1 MATLCQT
8 STATAK
14 EGPPMSATNSRRPRG
29 TLSRDQVL
37 RAALAVADRE
47 GLAELTMA
55 GVANEL
61 GVPGASVYRHASG
74 RADLI
79 AGLADVV
86 LAGWEIP
93 DPEPDPIRAFA
104 AAQRSLREVLRP
116 HPAAQAVVGAQG
128 IATEA
133 RRPHLERT
141 CAILEAAGLRPA
153 MALVL
158 ALRLTAAT
166 AGLLVAEQTIFGTP
180 QEAERGEGL
189 RRMRGHLMTL
199 DPREYPALARAA
211 DDLAEPLDPEA
222 VFETGLALISAGL
235 AQEAEPGGAL
245 VGTTRARRRSPSGAR
260 D

>member
-1 MATLCQT
+1 
-8 STATAK
+8 
-14 EGPPMSATNSRRPRG
+14 MSATNSRRPRG

-37 RAALAVADRE
+37 RAALAVADRD

-104 AAQRSLREVLRP
+104 AAQRSLRQVLRP
-116 HPAAQAVVGAQG
+116 HPAAQAVVSAEG
-128 IATEA
+128 IGTEG
-133 RRPHLERT
+133 RRPHLERM
-141 CAILEAAGLRPA
+141 CAILEAAGVRPA

-158 ALRLTAAT
+158 ALRFT
-166 AGLLVAEQTIFGTP
+166 AGAASLLVAEQTIFGTAE
-180 QEAERGEGL
+180 EAERGEGL
-189 RRMRGHLMTL
+189 RRMRGRLMTL
-199 DPREYPALARAA
+199 DPAEYPALARAA
-211 DDLAEPLDPEA
+211 DDLAEPFDPEA

-235 AQEAEPGGAL
+235 AEQTEPGGAL
-245 VGTTRARRRSPSGAR
+245 AGTTRARRRRRSGAR